1 MRNLFEEV
9 FGEFSKAPGRLG
21 GASLEVAIRQQ
32 PGEKRVAIARHRVA
46 EQHAIQSRAPRVL
59 LKSGQIESGTVR
71 AIDAP
76 ADAVSRD
83 PAAHGLG
90 FRFAQLES
98 LAHDAAPSFE
108 QWARELG
115 VRKAAWQVAEGDV
128 PSVLAHLGNWHD
140 LLVLGRDASLPWGTP
155 PLLGSIVLGCH
166 LPCIVVPPGCTQ
178 PKFEMI
184 VVAWNGSPEA
194 IRAIHSAAPLLARA
208 KRIVVLYGR
217 EREQFSEIG
226 WNPEFNLARY
236 FAREDIAF
244 EHRGLEAGAD
254 DAGIAILA
262 AAASQGA
269 DLLVMG
275 AYGRTRFSE
284 WMFGGATRHVLAEAT
299 LPVLM
304 RH

>member
-1 MRNLFEEV
+1 M
-9 FGEFSKAPGRLG
+9 
-21 GASLEVAIRQQ
+21 
-32 PGEKRVAIARHRVA
+32 
-46 EQHAIQSRAPRVL
+46 
-59 LKSGQIESGTVR
+59 
-71 AIDAP
+71 
-76 ADAVSRD
+76 
-83 PAAHGLG
+83 
-90 FRFAQLES
+90 
-98 LAHDAAPSFE
+98 
-108 QWARELG
+108 
-115 VRKAAWQVAEGDV
+115 
-128 PSVLAHLGNWHD
+128 
-140 LLVLGRDASLPWGTP
+140 
-155 PLLGSIVLGCH
+155 
-166 LPCIVVPPGCTQ
+166 
-178 PKFEMI
+178 
-184 VVAWNGSPEA
+184 
-194 IRAIHSAAPLLARA
+194 
-208 KRIVVLYGR
+208 LYGR